1 MRKNV
6 TLVLLFLFIN
16 ITFGFAQKTHHWET
30 AIFKNDTW
38 KYFIGTTDPGINTTP
53 NWRSLAF
60 TDTGWLTGK

>member
-53 NWRSLAF
+53 NWR
-60 TDTGWLTGK
+60 